1 MMTATGTARISAPL
15 LGRARV
21 LADLASAQSEARP
34 ATVCPPAEYKGSP
47 NYVPGKQGYAPGFP
61 PPKKWHDAVKQPLPL
76 MKPTDLPPPSPKQSS
91 VPRNPKSASDALRQY
106 RQKMRQQRYA
116 YMHESL
122 VTEQRK
128 RIQRQ
133 ESLERSYKFVED
145 RRQKL
150 IKERNEYI
158 EKLRADPL
166 STENVLNAEGRTLM
180 ANMPEE
186 AAQQSSAGENDEA
199 KKPRLHTLKPGYKL
213 KPPRVSM
220 SIPHEANELRNKE
233 RIRNRSMLREN
244 QHESRMQML
253 MALYHES
260 ESFVHYGNLNRMVH
274 RCIDVLAI
282 SQQSLEEMTD
292 DLNNNGGVVTGAE
305 AARRATELRNM
316 LQGTAGRQGK
326 IGYEG
331 LLKWKK
337 EKHDSLTEQE

>member
-1 MMTATGTARISAPL
+1 MSVCRTARISASQ
-15 LGRARV
+15 LGSTRILAR
-21 LADLASAQSEARP
+21 LASTQSEARP
-34 ATVCPPAEYKGSP
+34 ATVCPPAEYKGSS

-61 PPKKWHDAVKQPLPL
+61 PPKKWRDAVKPPLPV
-76 MKPTDLPPPSPKQSS
+76 MEPKDLPPPSPKQSN
-91 VPRNPKSASDALRQY
+91 VPKNPKSANDALRLY
-106 RQKMRQQRYA
+106 RQKLRQQRYV

-128 RIQRQ
+128 RVQRQ
-133 ESLERSYKFVED
+133 ASHELSRKFVEE

-150 IKERNEYI
+150 IIERNEFI

-180 ANMPEE
+180 ANLPEE
-186 AAQQSSAGENDEA
+186 VAKQRSAGDNDD

-220 SIPHEANELRNKE
+220 SIPQEANELRNKE
-233 RIRNRSMLREN
+233 RVRNRSMSRES

-260 ESFVHYGNLNRMVH
+260 ESFVHYGNLNRMVN
-274 RCIDVLAI
+274 RCVDVLNI

-292 DLNNNGGVVTGAE
+292 NLNSNGGVVTGAE
-305 AARRATELRNM
+305 AARRTTEMRNM

-326 IGYEG
+326 IGYDG

-337 EKHDSLTEQE
+337 EKQGSLTEQE